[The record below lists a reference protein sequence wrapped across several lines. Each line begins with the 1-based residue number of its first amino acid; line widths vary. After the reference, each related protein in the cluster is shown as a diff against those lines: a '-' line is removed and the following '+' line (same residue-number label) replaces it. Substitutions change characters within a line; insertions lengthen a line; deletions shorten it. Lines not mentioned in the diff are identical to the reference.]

1 MVQEESLH
9 LKFPSFEN
17 ELLKEIV
24 SKGSI
29 RSFVSGDQL
38 IKTGQ
43 NIRSAMLLLN
53 GLIKVYRE
61 DNEGNEFF
69 IYYLEPGQACALSM
83 ICALKQETSQV
94 MAVAVADTE
103 VITIPLEVM
112 DAWMM
117 KYKSWYQFVLGSYR
131 DRFEELLLTID
142 HIAFRNM
149 DERLVFYLKRN
160 RDILESNVLA
170 ITHSEIANELNS
182 SREVIS
188 RLMKKLA
195 DKGMIKLH
203 RQFVEII
210 DIDKPL

>member
-1 MVQEESLH
+1 MKHDEVLR
-9 LKFPSFEN
+9 LKFPSFEK
-17 ELLKEIV
+17 ELVEEIV

-29 RSFVSGDQL
+29 RSFKNGDQL

-43 NIRSAMLLLN
+43 YIRSAMLVLN
-53 GLIKVYRE
+53 GLIKIYRE

-83 ICALKQETSQV
+83 VCALKQETSQV

-103 VITIPLEVM
+103 VIAIPLDVM

-160 RDILESNVLA
+160 SDILGSNMLA

-195 DKGMIKLH
+195 DKGMIKVH

-210 DIDKPL
+210 DLDNPL